1 MAPRRGGAFSLAVP
15 TAATGALMAERT
27 PDQRGIVLV
36 VEDNPDGAESLRMVL
51 SLYGHT
57 VRVAYTGGAGVILA
71 RKWHP
76 RVVVCDIG
84 LPDLDGFGVARA
96 LRRDPTTAGTRLIAL
111 TAYGDDETRRRA
123 KESGFDDFLVKPA
136 DPQVLMKLLAEGR
149 AP

>member
-1 MAPRRGGAFSLAVP
+1 MV
-15 TAATGALMAERT
+15 ERT
-27 PDQRGIVLV
+27 PDKRGIVLV
-36 VEDNPDGAESLRMVL
+36 VEDNPDGAESLRLVL

-71 RKWHP
+71 RKCHP

-84 LPDLDGFGVARA
+84 LPDLDGFGVART
-96 LRRDPTTAGTRLIAL
+96 LRRDPATADIRLIAL

-136 DPQVLMKLLAEGR
+136 DPQVLVKVLAG
-149 AP
+149 AGQPPGGAGP